1 VTAAV
6 RLPRLA
12 PGRWT
17 ARRARIAAVLVLVA
31 AIAGVLGALA
41 ARALTT
47 PTVPAPIASMPVLRS
62 VPLSVLDRPQTAV
75 DRLGA
80 PRDDAI
86 VAGSVR
92 RIAVMPNVPSVI
104 SVARNTTGE
113 VCLVSSVKQGRQY
126 NASCVPPAVFARR
139 GVSLQWSLSGWSA
152 GEEFV
157 EQGYLP
163 RFFVLAWEPDGD
175 LRFLTHVVGQG

>member
-1 VTAAV
+1 MTAV
-6 RLPRLA
+6 RLPRIM

-31 AIAGVLGALA
+31 TIAGVLGALA
-41 ARALTT
+41 ARALTA
-47 PTVPAPIASMPVLRS
+47 PTVPAPFASMPVLRT
-62 VPLSVLDRPQTAV
+62 VPLSVLDRPQTAT
-75 DRLGA
+75 DRMDA
-80 PRDDAI
+80 PRGADL

-104 SVARNTTGE
+104 SAARNTAGD
-113 VCLVSSVKQGRQY
+113 VCLVTSVKQGRQY
-126 NASCVPPAVFARR
+126 NASCVSPATFARR

-152 GEEFV
+152 GEAFV

-163 RFFVLAWEPDGD
+163 RFFVLAWEPDGG